1 MPRDVVRSP
10 VVSDWGFGIVKG
22 GDMPSL
28 RVQLEELCGLAS
40 EAAGVRFTPW
50 LAGSY
55 KELADAID
63 DNEVG
68 LAWMPPLPTLDLM
81 SRGVAAP
88 VAIPARQGV
97 TSYHAALV
105 VRKNGPK
112 SLAELQGRRAA
123 WVDRES
129 AAGYL
134 VPRMFLAAQGFD
146 VLRFFS
152 RELFVHAHAAVVD
165 AVASGDV
172 DVGATYCHV
181 DASGRAIR
189 GAWLDEHG
197 NPTRSLEVLA
207 TMGPIPNDALVAA
220 RELPA
225 NARSGLLRWLVSLDA
240 PTRELFDKVLSAS
253 EFRVPAPDH
262 FEALRHVVRAARARG
277 HDALPS
283 DSRMRMRV
291 WR

>member
-1 MPRDVVRSP
+1 M
-10 VVSDWGFGIVKG
+10 SDWGFGVVKS
-22 GDMPSL
+22 GDVPAV
-28 RVQLEELCGLAS
+28 RQQLEVLCERAS
-40 EAAGVRFTPW
+40 EATGVRFTPW
-50 LAGSY
+50 LASSY
-55 KELADAID
+55 KELADGID

-81 SRGVAAP
+81 SRGIADP

-105 VRKNGPK
+105 TRKNGPK

-165 AVASGDV
+165 AVASGEA
-172 DVGATYCHV
+172 DVGATFCHV
-181 DASGRAIR
+181 DPSGRAVR
-189 GAWLDEHG
+189 GAWLDEAA
-197 NPTRSLEVLA
+197 PRPLEVLA

-225 NARSGLLRWLVSLDA
+225 AVRSGLLRWLVGLDEG
-240 PTRELFDKVLSAS
+240 TRDLFDRVLSAS

-262 FEALRHVVRAARARG
+262 FDALRHVVRAARARG
-277 HDALPS
+277 HDAMPS

>member
-1 MPRDVVRSP
+1 M
-10 VVSDWGFGIVKG
+10 SDWGFGIVRS
-22 GDMPSL
+22 GDSPQI
-28 RVQLEELCGLAS
+28 RVRLEELCQEAS
-40 EAAGVRFTPW
+40 AASGVRFTAW
-50 LAGSY
+50 IATSY
-55 KELADAID
+55 KELADAMD

-68 LAWMPPLPTLDLM
+68 LAWMPPLPTLELIN
-81 SRGVAAP
+81 RGVAEP
-88 VAIPARQGV
+88 LAIPARQGT

-105 VRKNGPK
+105 VRREKGPR
-112 SLAELQGRRAA
+112 SLASLQGRRVA

-152 RELFVHAHAAVVD
+152 REVFVHAHSEVVD
-165 AVASGDV
+165 AVATGDV
-172 DVGATYCHV
+172 DVGATYCHL
-181 DASGRAIR
+181 DASGQVQR
-189 GAWLDEHG
+189 GGWLDEGG
-197 NPTRSLEVLA
+197 NAMRPLEVLA

-220 RELPA
+220 RDLPVS
-225 NARSGLLRWLVSLDA
+225 ARSGLLRWLVSLDDTA
-240 PTRELFDKVLSAS
+240 RERFDRVLSAS

-262 FEALRHVVRAARARG
+262 FDALRHVVRAARARG

>member
-1 MPRDVVRSP
+1 M
-10 VVSDWGFGIVKG
+10 SDWGFGVVRS
-22 GDMPSL
+22 GDGPQVRL
-28 RVQLEELCGLAS
+28 RLEELCQLAS
-40 EAAGVRFTPW
+40 AASGVRFTPW
-50 LAGSY
+50 IAASY
-55 KELADAID
+55 KELAEAMD

-81 SRGVAAP
+81 SRGIADP
-88 VAIPARQGV
+88 LAIPARGGG

-105 VRKNGPK
+105 VRRNGPK
-112 SLAELQGRRAA
+112 ALSELAGRRVA

-134 VPRMFLAAQGFD
+134 VPRMFLATQGLD
-146 VLRFFS
+146 VLRLFS
-152 RELFVHAHAAVVD
+152 RELFVHAHAAVLD
-165 AVASGDV
+165 AVASGDA

-181 DASGRAIR
+181 DGSGRAAR
-189 GAWLDEHG
+189 GGWTDEAG
-197 NPTRSLEVLA
+197 NATRPLEVLA

-220 RELPA
+220 RELA
-225 NARSGLLRWLVSLDA
+225 VAARSGLLRWLVSLDEE
-240 PTRELFDKVLSAS
+240 TRQRFDRVLSAS

-277 HDALPS
+277 HDAIPS

>member
-1 MPRDVVRSP
+1 M
-10 VVSDWGFGIVKG
+10 SDWGFGVVRS
-22 GDMPSL
+22 GDGPQV
-28 RVQLEELCGLAS
+28 RVRLEELCQLAS
-40 EAAGVRFTPW
+40 QAAGVQFTPW
-50 LAGSY
+50 IATSY
-55 KELADAID
+55 KELADAMD

-81 SRGVAAP
+81 SRGIADPLAV
-88 VAIPARQGV
+88 PARGGG

-105 VRKNGPK
+105 VRRNGPK
-112 SLAELQGRRAA
+112 TLAELAGRRVA

-134 VPRMFLAAQGFD
+134 VPRMFLATQGFD

-152 RELFVHAHAAVVD
+152 RELFVHAHGAVLD
-165 AVASGDV
+165 AVASGDA

-181 DASGRAIR
+181 DASGRAVR
-189 GAWLDEHG
+189 GAWTDDAG
-197 NPTRSLEVLA
+197 NAVRPLEVLA

-225 NARSGLLRWLVSLDA
+225 AARSGLLRWLVSLDEE
-240 PTRELFDKVLSAS
+240 TRQRFDRVLSAS

-277 HDALPS
+277 HDAMPS